1 MLNLLLAISPI
12 QIAGGA
18 IVALLSIVL
27 IIIILSQSG
36 SDAGLGSI
44 EGGAES
50 FLGKNK
56 AHSVNEKFK
65 RATKWLAVL
74 FGAVIVA
81 MAIISKFVK

>member
-12 QIAGGA
+12 QLTGGI
-18 IVALLSIVL
+18 IVAILSILL
-27 IIIILSQSG
+27 IVIILSQSG

-65 RATKWLAVL
+65 RATKWIAIL
-74 FGAVIVA
+74 FGVVIVA
-81 MAIISKFVK
+81 MAVISKFVK

>member
-1 MLNLLLAISPI
+1 MLNLLLTISPI

-27 IIIILSQSG
+27 IVIILSQSG

-56 AHSVNEKFK
+56 AHSVNERFK
-65 RATKWLAVL
+65 RATKWLAIL
-74 FGAVIVA
+74 FGVVIVA
-81 MAIISKFVK
+81 MAVISKFVK